1 VNHDGSNLTA
11 PVRRRQH
18 VLVSLNRAD
27 RDISVRRGS
36 LEHANTT
43 FHIIWLVREGEPGF
57 LLDRGK
63 LGDRRL
69 GPLLGLLPA
78 LVLLRG
84 GIPVL
89 DDGGEARGGVGS
101 GLLYDADGGTLV
113 EAVAEG
119 LAIVDED
126 IGDGQIGVK
135 VVVVLVVQELLD
147 LEGSAPLVDKKRP
160 RSKTPG

>member
-1 VNHDGSNLTA
+1 M
-11 PVRRRQH
+11 
-18 VLVSLNRAD
+18 
-27 RDISVRRGS
+27 RRGS

-43 FHIIWLVREGEPGF
+43 FHIIWLVREREPGF